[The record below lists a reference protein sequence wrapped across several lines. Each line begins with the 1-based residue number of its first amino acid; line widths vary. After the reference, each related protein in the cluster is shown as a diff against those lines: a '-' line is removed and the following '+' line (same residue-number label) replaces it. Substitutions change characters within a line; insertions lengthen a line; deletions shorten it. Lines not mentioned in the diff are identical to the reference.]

1 MSFQE
6 EDQQQ
11 GDQNNDAE
19 MAESVSESNNSE
31 SNISSGHVRNPLTI
45 PNDDEYQQY
54 LSNMECPGFIQEEV
68 HGVNCVSPEE
78 TPELLQTSLAKL
90 AAILDSDEIPE
101 TEKKSYR
108 KAQNLHLKQQ
118 QQQKEKEP
126 SRCFVNTDDFRLR
139 FLRAE
144 LFDVHWAARTLTKFL
159 NLVEAVFGTFALTRP
174 IQLDDFKP
182 NEHKA
187 FRKGLFQFLPYRDRS
202 GRRVLVIFPH
212 EMSTIDP
219 SIRVRIVT

>member
-6 EDQQQ
+6 EAQQQ
-11 GDQNNDAE
+11 GDQNNDEE
-19 MAESVSESNNSE
+19 MAESVSESSNSE
-31 SNISSGHVRNPLTI
+31 SNNSSGNVRNPLTI

-78 TPELLQTSLAKL
+78 TPELLQTSLARL

-108 KAQNLHLKQQ
+108 KAQNLHLQQQQ
-118 QQQKEKEP
+118 QQQKQP

-182 NEHKA
+182 QELKA

-202 GRRVLVIFPH
+202 GRRVLVVFPH